1 MNPAG
6 VSLAPYRA
14 AAAQPLARPRL
25 INKVALLGVTGVCV
39 REAAVV
45 SGRHCCAEADL
56 VIVPDISIFHDVP
69 ALTANEDLAISL
81 LYIVL
86 LGLEVATT
94 TQLSASHGKPRNI
107 PTASCQRH
115 VPAMLQ
121 KMVFCLGAR
130 LVIEHPDVH
139 RALRRVASAPKS
151 KVTWSQSAS
160 GGDSAP
166 AFGNNVVFNTLA
178 EVVLWAYSVRRVENN
193 LGAKAVLVA

>member
-1 MNPAG
+1 MC
-6 VSLAPYRA
+6 
-14 AAAQPLARPRL
+14 
-25 INKVALLGVTGVCV
+25 VTEVV
-39 REAAVV
+39 IV

-56 VIVPDISIFHDVP
+56 VIVPDIAIFHDVP

-94 TQLSASHGKPRNI
+94 RQLSASHGKPRSI

-115 VPAMLQ
+115 VPAMLEEI
-121 KMVFCLGAR
+121 VFCLGAR

-151 KVTWSQSAS
+151 KVTWSQV
-160 GGDSAP
+160 GGDGAP
-166 AFGNNVVFNTLA
+166 AGDNVVVFNTLA
-178 EVVLWAYSVRRVENN
+178 EVVQWSDSVRRVENN

>member
-1 MNPAG
+1 M
-6 VSLAPYRA
+6 RD
-14 AAAQPLARPRL
+14 
-25 INKVALLGVTGVCV
+25 
-39 REAAVV
+39 AAVV
-45 SGRHCCAEADL
+45 RGRHCCAEADL

-94 TQLSASHGKPRNI
+94 TQLSASHGKPTSI

-160 GGDSAP
+160 GGDGAP
-166 AFGNNVVFNTLA
+166 ASGRNNIVFNTLA
-178 EVVLWAYSVRRVENN
+178 EVVLWADSVRRVENN
-193 LGAKAVLVA
+193 LGAKAVLVAA